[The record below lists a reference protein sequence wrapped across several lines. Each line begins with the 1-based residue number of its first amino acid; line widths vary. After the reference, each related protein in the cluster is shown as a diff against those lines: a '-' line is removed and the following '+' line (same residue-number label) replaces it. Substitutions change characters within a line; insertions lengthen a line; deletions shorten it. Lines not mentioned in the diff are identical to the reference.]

1 MEEEVL
7 QQLRDAIEKELGYAL
22 NTPYDFNMA
31 SKAIVAKTERSIS
44 STTLMRGWG
53 YVRENVHMSF
63 YNLSTLAMFIGYF
76 DIKDFAAHHQEN
88 CRERT
93 GKGIVKKKMMAG
105 QGIWYTGHSHSSHF
119 FRIFATQ

>member
-76 DIKDFAAHHQEN
+76 DIKDFAAHHQKIA
-88 CRERT
+88 
-93 GKGIVKKKMMAG
+93 GKGREKA
-105 QGIWYTGHSHSSHF
+105 SS
-119 FRIFATQ
+119 RRR